1 MSQYHSMRR
10 KESEYVQ
17 EFSSRFM
24 KLYNSI
30 LAQSKP
36 PIGSAQFQYVEA
48 FDSEFTLWL
57 SERRSTSLADMIKY
71 AIEVEVNLSIARKKK
86 RDAGEWRREEGE
98 WIKDEGERGEKRKD
112 KELEEPSTSS
122 SQEAIIDM
130 MLITIER
137 MMERLFVD
145 GRPPPRE
152 NQE

>member
-1 MSQYHSMRR
+1 
-10 KESEYVQ
+10 
-17 EFSSRFM
+17 
-24 KLYNSI
+24 
-30 LAQSKP
+30 
-36 PIGSAQFQYVEA
+36 
-48 FDSEFTLWL
+48 
-57 SERRSTSLADMIKY
+57 MIKY

-122 SQEAIIDM
+122 SQEGIIDM
-130 MLITIER
+130 MLRTIER

-152 NQE
+152 NQEQQNRNQNARRPQILQNK